1 MLLIAHA
8 DCIKVAKDLYS
19 TPGLILEIVA
29 KIFVFMPRIEVYWE
43 LFSDQKDILD
53 IRGLLLDIY
62 KSIISFNVDSVIWF
76 ATSRIGKS
84 TVASSI
90 EDLTKTWEQGK
101 LDAPSQLIL
110 DSDFRH
116 SW

>member
-1 MLLIAHA
+1 
-8 DCIKVAKDLYS
+8 
-19 TPGLILEIVA
+19 
-29 KIFVFMPRIEVYWE
+29 MPRIEVYWE

-62 KSIISFNVDSVIWF
+62 KSIISFNVDSVTWF

-84 TVASSI
+84 KVASSI
-90 EDLTKTWEQGK
+90 ENLANISEQGK
-101 LDAPSQLIL
+101 LDAHSQLIL
-110 DSDFRH
+110 ANDFKN